1 MGNRKGATR
10 VMSELRERVRECAIR
25 HVKARKCL
33 VKGDMLYQM
42 LVSVNVSDEYFDV
55 NALLDEI
62 IDSGDLLRTEI
73 NLPEIAD
80 DCFVSVIYYRE

>member
-25 HVKARKCL
+25 HVKARKG
-33 VKGDMLYQM
+33 VAEGDLLYQM
-42 LVSVNVSDEYFDV
+42 LVSVDVSNEYFDV